1 MSDVV
6 YLGKCLENCCDET
19 YIGETAR
26 SRPRLVANKGKFSV
40 LDQLKQSNSTS
51 FQWFHTLQAVYL
63 KTSFYP
69 RCT

>member
-19 YIGETAR
+19 YIAETAR
-26 SRPRLVANKGKFSV
+26 SRPILVANKGKFLV

-51 FQWFHTLQAVYL
+51 FQWFHTLQAAYL